1 MNNHLLK
8 LLVSNKSKGSF
19 SAEVSED
26 QASIYLYD
34 AIVSDDFFG
43 GVSAESFVKE
53 LNAIKAPVIN
63 LRINSPGGD
72 VFAARAIETAIRQH
86 GSQIHVHIDGLA
98 ASAASYIAIAGDKV
112 SISEGGFLMI
122 HKAWTVAFGNSY
134 DLVETATL
142 LEKIDNSLVK
152 TYADRTGKDVGEIS
166 DWMDNE
172 TWFSAQEA
180 LDNGFVDEIDSSVKA
195 KANWDLSVY
204 QKAPIVEEQ
213 PEEPQVK
220 QDNKQMLRIAALA
233 RHF

>member
-8 LLVSNKSKGSF
+8 LLINNKAKGSF
-19 SAEVSED
+19 KAEVSDD
-26 QASIYLYD
+26 QATLYLYD

-53 LNAIKAPVIN
+53 LNSINAPIIN

-86 GSQIHVHIDGLA
+86 KSEIHVHIDGLA

-112 SISEGGFLMI
+112 SMSEGAFMMI

-142 LEKIDNSLVK
+142 LEKIDDSLVK
-152 TYADRTGKDVGEIS
+152 SYADKTGKESEMII

-172 TWFSAQEA
+172 TWFSAQES
-180 LDNGFVDEIDSSVKA
+180 LDNGFIDEISESVKA
-195 KANWDLSVY
+195 KSDWDLSVY
-204 QKAPIVEEQ
+204 QKAPVIKQE
-213 PEEPQVK
+213 EEPGMK
-220 QDNKQMLRIAALA
+220 KDNKQLLRIAALA
-233 RHF
+233 KHF